1 MKRVKINDDGF
12 VWHVRTEAEAKQLFG
27 EQTLYA
33 LYDDDTEAE
42 IEFQSTLPRG
52 ERPYSFEAY
61 DFQPEMLTILRMLV
75 LFCQIFS
82 INQ

>member
-12 VWHVRTEAEAKQLFG
+12 VWHVRTEAETKKIFG

-42 IEFQSTLPRG
+42 IENEEVLEAMFRRG
-52 ERPYSFEAY
+52 
-61 DFQPEMLTILRMLV
+61 
-75 LFCQIFS
+75 IFVRTEDGF
-82 INQ
+82 IDDNLNKR

>member
-1 MKRVKINDDGF
+1 MKRVKINYDGF

-42 IEFQSTLPRG
+42 IENEEELEAMFRRG
-52 ERPYSFEAY
+52 IYVGTEVGFIDDNLNKR
-61 DFQPEMLTILRMLV
+61 
-75 LFCQIFS
+75 
-82 INQ
+82 